1 MRACAIDV
9 NERANVAEKH
19 RLVYNRLNMDGIAGI
34 FIDENGTLRSGWR
47 ILIFLLGYFVA
58 SGFTAAA
65 SIAIFGMPDAVTPRS
80 MITSSTVALIP
91 ALVVGS
97 LCGKLLERLSFD
109 AIGIPITVKAAFN
122 LALGCFVGML
132 TFVFAV
138 AVPMVAGSVSFTR
151 NPEAL
156 NNLWYSLG
164 VPLIVFGVAAAFEEA
179 LFRGYIFQTLA
190 RSGYAWLAILITA
203 VPFGVVH
210 LGNPDAGAISTINT
224 VLAGVWFGLAYL
236 KTRDLWFVW
245 GVHWFWNWTQGS
257 VFGIEVSGITTLVQT
272 PLLIEQDAGP
282 HWLTGTTYGIEGG
295 IACTVAILA
304 SIIAIHFINAKPQ
317 RREDAKEIQ

>member
-1 MRACAIDV
+1 
-9 NERANVAEKH
+9 
-19 RLVYNRLNMDGIAGI
+19 MDSVTTI
-34 FIDENGTLRSGWR
+34 FIDDKGTLRSGWR
-47 ILIFLLGYFVA
+47 IAVFLFGYFFVSTLVA
-58 SGFTAAA
+58 VMAF
-65 SIAIFGMPDAVTPRS
+65 AIYGGTDFSTPSS
-80 MITSSTVALIP
+80 MIVGSFVTLIP
-91 ALVVGS
+91 ALLVGA
-97 LCGKLLERLSFD
+97 LLGNTFEKLPFS
-109 AIGIPITVKAAFN
+109 AIGIPLTKRAAFN
-122 LALGCFVGML
+122 LALGCFVGVL
-132 TFVFAV
+132 TFVVAV
-138 AVPMVAGSVSFTR
+138 AVPTVAGSLSFTR
-151 NPEAL
+151 NPEAI

-179 LFRGYIFQTLA
+179 LFRGYIFQTLT

-295 IACTVAILA
+295 IACTIAILI
-304 SIIAIHFINAKPQ
+304 SIVVIQFLPKLAADDADEADKKPN
-317 RREDAKEIQ
+317 